1 MRGFELI
8 TENVIENTRI
18 FETPCYVYIVEE
30 VTKNYADLKDC
41 LGTELIGSFKANSC
55 VELLTRCN
63 HVMDNGVEVA
73 SLKELNDVIG
83 TSGEIFLNNP
93 SCGQKE
99 IRAALASKATIVV
112 DNLQQI
118 EILSEFKSRT
128 EIKPIILRLN
138 NSLLNQFSSKN
149 VAYRPDH
156 FGMDWETVC
165 RAIRMILDLGLV
177 LRGFHIFNGSYSF
190 KEKAESSLLSIGKI
204 ISEVE
209 TRYGGPITFV
219 NLGGGFSEK
228 WREEDIDFTT
238 YRKHLSRLPPHVKLV
253 HEAGRGVFG
262 SAGYYLTRMLNN
274 KGIDGKAFGICDGGI
289 AHNFLLAKTE
299 NVFRRYR
306 TPLVHSADPE
316 SKSETDLLPGG
327 MLLVGPSCS
336 KDDIFGLIPA
346 GSPKPRKGDYFIF
359 DYCGAYNYSYSVT
372 RFLSLP
378 DAKQYII

>member
-1 MRGFELI
+1 MRGFKQI
-8 TENVIENTRI
+8 IQNIIENPGI

-30 VTKNYADLKDC
+30 VIKNYTDLKEC
-41 LGTELIGSFKANSC
+41 LGTDLIGSFKANSC

-63 HVMDNGVEVA
+63 HVMGNGVEVA

-93 SCGQKE
+93 SCGQRE
-99 IRAALASKATIVV
+99 IRAALASKATIVA

-118 EILSEFKSRT
+118 EKLSEFMSKT

-138 NSLLNQFSSKN
+138 NSLLNQFSSRD
-149 VAYRPDH
+149 VAFRPDH
-156 FGMDWETVC
+156 FGMDWETIC
-165 RAIRMILDLGLV
+165 KAIRMIHELGLG
-177 LRGFHIFNGSYSF
+177 LRGLHIFNGSYSF
-190 KEKAESSLLSIGKI
+190 REKAELSLLPIRKI

-209 TRYGGPITFV
+209 TRYGDAISLV

-228 WREEDIDFTT
+228 WRDEGIDFTS
-238 YRKHLSRLPPHVKLV
+238 YRKHLSRLPSHIDFV

-262 SAGYYLTRMLNN
+262 SAGYYLTRMLND
-274 KGIDGKAFGICDGGI
+274 KKIDGKAFGICDGGI
-289 AHNFLLAKTE
+289 THNFLLAKTE
-299 NVFRRYR
+299 NVFKRYK
-306 TPLVHSADPE
+306 TPRIHSAV
-316 SKSETDLLPGG
+316 SETKLLSDE

-346 GSPKPRKGDYFIF
+346 GNPKPGKGDYFIF
-359 DYCGAYNYSYSVT
+359 DYCGAYNYSYSVS